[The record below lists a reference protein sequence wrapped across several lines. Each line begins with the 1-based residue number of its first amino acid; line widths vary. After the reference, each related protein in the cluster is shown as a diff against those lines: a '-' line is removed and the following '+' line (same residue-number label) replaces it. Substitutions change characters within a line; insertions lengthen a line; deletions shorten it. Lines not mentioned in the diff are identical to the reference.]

1 MQIIYTKNNCVGI
14 RKNIHTIAD
23 AKKILLK
30 IRPERWAVFLDYYK
44 GRRFHNATDINFVV
58 AHDDTYFKNI
68 GYVPP
73 TQFTL
78 QKEL

>member
-14 RKNIHTIAD
+14 EKDIRTIAD
-23 AKKILLK
+23 AKRFLLNL
-30 IRPERWAVFLDYYK
+30 RPEIWAVFLDFYK
-44 GRRFHNATDINFVV
+44 GRKFHNATDIDFVV

-78 QKEL
+78 